1 MNTKTTTPSHAAN
14 RLAALA
20 LAQAGYPATM
30 WRGAVKASAR
40 AAWGEGYLFR
50 VSYFRPCGHHH
61 YRADLSAAYHGDDP
75 ARALAELID
84 RATPT
89 PEERLL
95 RAEREHLYRRML
107 AMQEAGAFEG
117 MDLDAIAHTSDTPMD
132 FAAMNQGDIAF
143 WREVLDMIDAIHAGE
158 PLLRQ
163 VREEA
168 GLAA

>member
-1 MNTKTTTPSHAAN
+1 MTTKNTAPSYAAN

-40 AAWGEGYLFR
+40 AAWGDGYLFR
-50 VSYFRPCGHHH
+50 VSYFRPYGHHH
-61 YRADLSAAYHGDDP
+61 YRTDLSAAYHGEDP

-89 PEERLL
+89 PEERLI
-95 RAEREHLYRRML
+95 RAEREQLYRHML
-107 AMQEAGAFEG
+107 NMQEAGELEG
-117 MDLDAIAHTSDTPMD
+117 IALDIIARSSGAALD
-132 FAAMNQGDIAF
+132 FATMSRGDIEF
-143 WREVLDMIDAIHAGE
+143 WRKVLDLTNTE
-158 PLLRQ
+158 RFVRE

-168 GLAA
+168 GIAA